1 MNIRNIGVFAHVDAG
16 KTTLSEQLLMH
27 SGAIRRAGSV
37 DEGTAH
43 TDNLPVEQRRGISV
57 KATCVSMDWRGTLI
71 NLIDTPGHVDFSAEV
86 ERSLWAL
93 DAAVVVVCAVEGVQP
108 HTETLFQAL
117 KEQSIPTLFF
127 LNKMDR
133 EGADVA
139 RVLAQIHRLLT
150 PDAVLMADPDAVT
163 EFVCSQDDELL
174 ERYLSGEEFMPSFIR
189 GRLADMTRRAA
200 AYPVYAGSA
209 LRDEGVISLLDAM
222 VDFLPSPNP
231 SDSPCGEP
239 PPLRRGGSDLIRH
252 RASAAPP
259 SPEGKANQAPL
270 RRGAVAGPATEGLV
284 GRDLCGVVFAST
296 QDRVLGRGVWVRL
309 YTGSLE
315 NRAPVTLPA
324 GVDPLTGEE
333 KLVQRKITQIRRVD
347 GSDAGSLTA
356 GEIGVIYGLGDV
368 KVGQVLGD
376 EALLPRRVE
385 PGSLRTPLITVQVIP
400 EKPEDMQALRVA
412 CEALSAEDP
421 LLQVRYAKALNE
433 LQLHVMG
440 TIQLE
445 IIQELLDTRFNMKV
459 SFSKPAVIYRETIAK
474 PASGFVAYT
483 MPKPCWAIMRFEIE
497 PAPRGSGVTF
507 KSVVPVRDILL
518 RYQHQVEQALP
529 LALHQGRLGWQVTD
543 VNITLVEGNHHQF
556 HTHPLDFIVA
566 TPWGIQDGLM
576 RGGST
581 LLEPILETRF
591 LLPPDCVGRVMSD
604 VALMRGEVTHT
615 ETDADRVLMT
625 ALIPVATSVDYA
637 ATLASATS
645 GRGSMSVKL
654 HGYRDCPLE
663 LGATAPRRSVDPLDT
678 SKYILAA
685 RSALEGGIFDLE

>member
-1 MNIRNIGVFAHVDAG
+1 MGGPVALTPALCYNTSNTHLEDTMTIRNIGVFAHVDAG

-27 SGAIRRAGSV
+27 SGAIRRVGSV
-37 DEGTAH
+37 DAGTAH

-57 KATCVSMDWRGTLI
+57 KATCVSMDWRGATI
-71 NLIDTPGHVDFSAEV
+71 NLIDTPGHVDFAAEV

-93 DAAVVVVCAVEGVQP
+93 DAAVMVVCAVEGVQP

-117 KEQSIPTLFF
+117 KEQKISTIFF
-127 LNKMDR
+127 LNKTDR
-133 EGADVA
+133 EGADVP
-139 RVLAQIHRLLT
+139 RVLAQIKRLLT
-150 PDAVLMADPDAVT
+150 PDAVLMADDDGVT
-163 EFVCSQDDELL
+163 EFVCAQDDELL
-174 ERYLSGEEFMPSFIR
+174 ERYLSGEEFTAGFIR
-189 GRLADMTRRAA
+189 ARLTDMTRAA
-200 AYPVYAGSA
+200 QAYPVYSGSA
-209 LRDEGVISLLDAM
+209 LRDEGVVPLLDAM
-222 VDFLPSPNP
+222 VDLL
-231 SDSPCGEP
+231 P
-239 PPLRRGGSDLIRH
+239 PPES
-252 RASAAPP
+252 
-259 SPEGKANQAPL
+259 N
-270 RRGAVAGPATEGLV
+270 GAGLS
-284 GRDLCGVVFAST
+284 GVVFAST
-296 QDRVLGRGVWVRL
+296 QDRLLGRGVWVRL
-309 YTGSLE
+309 YAGSLE

-347 GSDAGSLTA
+347 GSDAGSLAA

-376 EALLPRRVE
+376 ETLLPRRVE
-385 PGSLRTPLITVQVIP
+385 PGRLRTPLITVQVIP

-445 IIQELLDTRFNMKV
+445 IIQELLETRFGMKV
-459 SFSKPAVIYRETIAK
+459 SFSKPAVIYKETIAQ

-507 KSVVPVRDILL
+507 KSTVPVRDILL

-529 LALHQGRLGWQVTD
+529 LALHQGRLGWEVTD
-543 VNITLVEGNHHQF
+543 VNITLVDGNHHQF

-566 TPWGIQDGLM
+566 TPWGIQDGLQ

-637 ATLASATS
+637 STLASATS
-645 GRGSMSVKL
+645 GRGSMSVRL

-663 LGATAPRRSVDPLDT
+663 LGATSPRRSVDPLDT

>member
-1 MNIRNIGVFAHVDAG
+1 MTIRNIGVFAHVDAG

-27 SGAIRRAGSV
+27 SGAIRRIGSV
-37 DEGTAH
+37 DAGTAH

-57 KATCVSMDWRGTLI
+57 KATCVSMDWRGATI
-71 NLIDTPGHVDFSAEV
+71 NLIDTPGHVDFAAEV

-93 DAAVVVVCAVEGVQP
+93 DAAVMVVCVVEGVQP

-117 KEQSIPTLFF
+117 KEQHIPAIFF
-127 LNKMDR
+127 LNKTDR
-133 EGADVA
+133 EGADVG
-139 RVLAQIHRLLT
+139 RVLAQIKRLLT
-150 PDAVLMADPDAVT
+150 PDAVLMADDDGVT
-163 EFVCSQDDELL
+163 EVICAQDDELL
-174 ERYLSGEEFMPSFIR
+174 ERYLSGEEFTADFIHA
-189 GRLADMTRRAA
+189 RLADMTRAA
-200 AYPVYAGSA
+200 QVYPVYAGSA
-209 LRDEGVISLLDAM
+209 LRDEGVVSLLDAM
-222 VDFLPSPNP
+222 VDLLP
-231 SDSPCGEP
+231 G
-239 PPLRRGGSDLIRH
+239 
-252 RASAAPP
+252 
-259 SPEGKANQAPL
+259 PESN
-270 RRGAVAGPATEGLV
+270 GAGLS
-284 GRDLCGVVFAST
+284 GVVFAST
-296 QDRVLGRGVWVRL
+296 QDRLLGRGVWVRL
-309 YTGSLE
+309 YAGSLE

-347 GSDAGSLTA
+347 GSDAGSLAA

-385 PGSLRTPLITVQVIP
+385 PGRLRTPLITVQVIP
-400 EKPEDMQALRVA
+400 EKPEDMQTLRVA
-412 CEALSAEDP
+412 CETLSAEDP

-445 IIQELLDTRFNMKV
+445 IIQELLDTRFGMKV
-459 SFSKPAVIYRETIAK
+459 SFSKPAVIYKETIARA
-474 PASGFVAYT
+474 ASGFVAYT

-507 KSVVPVRDILL
+507 KSTVPVRDILL

-529 LALHQGRLGWQVTD
+529 LALHQGRLGWEVTD
-543 VNITLVEGNHHQF
+543 VNITLVDGNHHQF

-566 TPWGIQDGLM
+566 TPWGIQDGLQ

-637 ATLASATS
+637 PTLASATS

-663 LGATAPRRSVDPLDT
+663 LGATSPRRSVDPLDT

>member
-1 MNIRNIGVFAHVDAG
+1 MTIRNIGVFAHVDAG

-27 SGAIRRAGSV
+27 SGAIRRVGSV
-37 DEGTAH
+37 DAGTAH

-57 KATCVSMDWRGTLI
+57 KATCVSMDWRGTTI
-71 NLIDTPGHVDFSAEV
+71 NLIDTPGHVDFAAEV

-93 DAAVVVVCAVEGVQP
+93 DAAVMVVCAVEGVQP

-117 KEQSIPTLFF
+117 KEQKISTIFF
-127 LNKMDR
+127 LNKTDR
-133 EGADVA
+133 EGADVP
-139 RVLAQIHRLLT
+139 RVLAQIKRLLT
-150 PDAVLMADPDAVT
+150 PDAVLMADDDGVT
-163 EFVCSQDDELL
+163 EFVCAQDDELL
-174 ERYLSGEEFMPSFIR
+174 ERYLSGEEFPADFIHA
-189 GRLADMTRRAA
+189 RLADMTRAA
-200 AYPVYAGSA
+200 QAYPVYSGSA
-209 LRDEGVISLLDAM
+209 LRDEGIVPLLDAM
-222 VDFLPSPNP
+222 VDLL
-231 SDSPCGEP
+231 P
-239 PPLRRGGSDLIRH
+239 PPDVKEENRS
-252 RASAAPP
+252 
-259 SPEGKANQAPL
+259 K
-270 RRGAVAGPATEGLV
+270 T
-284 GRDLCGVVFAST
+284 CGVVFAST
-296 QDRVLGRGVWVRL
+296 QDRLLGRGVWVRL
-309 YTGSLE
+309 YAGSLE

-347 GSDAGSLTA
+347 GFDAGSLAA

-376 EALLPRRVE
+376 ESLLPRRVE
-385 PGSLRTPLITVQVIP
+385 PGRLRTPLITVQVIP

-445 IIQELLDTRFNMKV
+445 IIQELLDTRFGMKV
-459 SFSKPAVIYRETIAK
+459 SFSKPAVIYKETIAQ
-474 PASGFVAYT
+474 PASGFVVYT

-507 KSVVPVRDILL
+507 KSTVPVRNILL

-529 LALHQGRLGWQVTD
+529 LALHQGRLGWEVTD
-543 VNITLVEGNHHQF
+543 VNITLVDGNHHQF

-566 TPWGIQDGLM
+566 TPWGIQDGLQ

-637 ATLASATS
+637 STLASATS

-663 LGATAPRRSVDPLDT
+663 MGATSPRRSVDPLDT

>member
-1 MNIRNIGVFAHVDAG
+1 MNHMRNIGIFAHVDAG

-37 DEGTAH
+37 DEGTTH

-57 KATCVSMDWRGTLI
+57 KATCVSLTWRDTCI

-93 DAAVVVVCAVEGVQP
+93 DAAVMVVCAVEGVQP
-108 HTETLFQAL
+108 HTETLFHALREQA
-117 KEQSIPTLFF
+117 IPTLFF
-127 LNKMDR
+127 LNKTDR
-133 EGADVA
+133 EGADVGRA
-139 RVLAQIHRLLT
+139 LAQIRRLLT
-150 PDAVLMADPDAVT
+150 PDAVLMADEDAVT
-163 EFVCSQDDELL
+163 EFVCAQDDALL
-174 ERYLSGEEFMPSFIR
+174 EQYLSGEALSPELIR
-189 GRLADMTRRAA
+189 ARLTDMTRRAA
-200 AYPVYAGSA
+200 AYPVYSGSA
-209 LRDEGVISLLDAM
+209 LRDEGVPPLLDAM
-222 VDFLPSPNP
+222 VDLL
-231 SDSPCGEP
+231 P
-239 PPLRRGGSDLIRH
+239 PP
-252 RASAAPP
+252 APQ
-259 SPEGKANQAPL
+259 GD
-270 RRGAVAGPATEGLV
+270 GLS
-284 GRDLCGVVFAST
+284 GVVFAST

-309 YTGSLE
+309 YAGALG
-315 NRAPVTLPA
+315 NRAPITLPA
-324 GVDPLTGEE
+324 GIDPLTGEE

-347 GSDAGSLTA
+347 GTDAGSLTA
-356 GEIGVIYGLGDV
+356 GEIGVVYGLGDV
-368 KVGQVLGD
+368 KVGQILGD
-376 EALLPRRVE
+376 KALLPRRVE
-385 PGSLRTPLITVQVIP
+385 PGHLRAPLITVQAIP
-400 EKPEDMQALRVA
+400 DKPEDMQALRIA

-445 IIQELLDTRFNMKV
+445 IIQEQLDTRFGMKV
-459 SFSKPAVIYRETIAK
+459 RFSKPAVIYRETIAK
-474 PASGFVAYT
+474 AASGFVVYT

-507 KSVVPVRDILL
+507 RSNVPVRDIPA

-529 LALHQGRLGWQVTD
+529 LALRQGRLGWQVTD
-543 VNITLVEGNHHQF
+543 VNITLVEGNYHQV

-566 TPWGIQDGLM
+566 TPWGIQDGLA

-591 LLPPDCVGRVMSD
+591 LLPPECVGRVMSD
-604 VALMRGEVTHT
+604 VALMRGEVTET
-615 ETDADRVLMT
+615 QTDADRVLMT
-625 ALIPVATSVDYA
+625 ALIPVAASVDYA
-637 ATLASATS
+637 ATLASVTS
-645 GRGSMSVKL
+645 GRGGMSVKL

-663 LGATAPRRSVDPLDT
+663 MGAAAPRRSVDPLDT

>member
-1 MNIRNIGVFAHVDAG
+1 MTIRNIGVFAHVDAG

-27 SGAIRRAGSV
+27 AGAIRRAGSV

-43 TDNLPVEQRRGISV
+43 TDSLPVEQRRGISV
-57 KATCVSMDWRGTLI
+57 KATCVSLNWKGTTI

-108 HTETLFQAL
+108 HTETLFHAL
-117 KEQSIPTLFF
+117 REQDIPTLFF
-127 LNKMDR
+127 LNKTDR
-133 EGADVA
+133 EGADA
-139 RVLAQIHRLLT
+139 GRVLAQIQRLLT
-150 PDAVLMADPDAVT
+150 PDAVLMSDAEAVT

-174 ERYLSGEEFMPSFIR
+174 EQYLSGEEFAEDFIHA
-189 GRLADMTRRAA
+189 RLAEAA
-200 AYPVYAGSA
+200 RKAKAHPVYVGSA
-209 LRDEGVISLLDAM
+209 LRDEGVLPLLDAM
-222 VDFLPSPNP
+222 VDFLP
-231 SDSPCGEP
+231 
-239 PPLRRGGSDLIRH
+239 
-252 RASAAPP
+252 APV
-259 SPEGKANQAPL
+259 STGD
-270 RRGAVAGPATEGLV
+270 
-284 GRDLCGVVFAST
+284 DLCGVVFAST

-309 YTGSLE
+309 YAGSLE
-315 NRAPVTLPA
+315 NRAPVILPA

-347 GSDAGSLTA
+347 GSDAGTLTA
-356 GEIGVIYGLGDV
+356 GEIGVIYGLSDV
-368 KVGQVLGD
+368 KVGQVLG
-376 EALLPRRVE
+376 EESLLPRRVE
-385 PGSLRTPLITVQVIP
+385 PGHLRTPLITVQVIP
-400 EKPEDMQALRVA
+400 DKPDEMQALRAA

-445 IIQELLDTRFNMKV
+445 IIQELLDTRFGMKV
-459 SFSKPAVIYRETIAK
+459 SFSKPAVIYKETIAQ

-507 KSVVPVRDILL
+507 KSTVPVKDILL

-529 LALHQGRLGWQVTD
+529 LALHQGRLGWEVTD

-566 TPWGIQDGLM
+566 TPWGIQDGLV

-663 LGATAPRRSVDPLDT
+663 LGATSPRRSVDPLDT

>member
-1 MNIRNIGVFAHVDAG
+1 MNQMRNIGIFAHVDAG

-57 KATCVSMDWRGTLI
+57 KATCVSMTWRGAEI

-117 KEQSIPTLFF
+117 KEQHIPTLFF
-127 LNKMDR
+127 LNKTDR
-133 EGADVA
+133 EGASPT
-139 RVLAQIHRLLT
+139 RVLAQIRRLLT
-150 PDAVLMADPDAVT
+150 PDAVPMDDGDAVA
-163 EFVCSQDDELL
+163 EFVCAQDDDLL
-174 ERYLSGEEFMPSFIR
+174 ERYLSGEEFDADFLR
-189 GRLADMTRRAA
+189 GRIAALTRDAKA
-200 AYPVYAGSA
+200 CPVYAGSA
-209 LRDEGVISLLDAM
+209 LKDEGVMPLLDAM
-222 VDFLPSPNP
+222 VDFLPGPQEPSGENGTKSP
-231 SDSPCGEP
+231 
-239 PPLRRGGSDLIRH
+239 
-252 RASAAPP
+252 
-259 SPEGKANQAPL
+259 
-270 RRGAVAGPATEGLV
+270 
-284 GRDLCGVVFAST
+284 LCGVVFASA

-309 YTGSLE
+309 YAGSLE
-315 NRAPVTLPA
+315 NRAPLTLPA

-333 KLVQRKITQIRRVD
+333 RLVQRKITQIRRVD
-347 GSDAGSLTA
+347 GSDAGSLAA

-368 KVGQVLGD
+368 KVGQVLG
-376 EALLPRRVE
+376 EESLLPRRVE
-385 PGSLRTPLITVQVIP
+385 PGRLRTPLITVQVIP
-400 EKPEDMQALRVA
+400 DKPDEMQALRAA

-421 LLQVRYAKALNE
+421 LLQVRYSKALNE

-445 IIQELLDTRFNMKV
+445 IISELLDTRFGMKV
-459 SFSKPAVIYRETIAK
+459 TFSKPAVIYKETIAK
-474 PASGFVAYT
+474 AASGFVAYT

-507 KSVVPVRDILL
+507 RSVVPVRDILA

-529 LALHQGRLGWQVTD
+529 LALHQGRLGWEVTD
-543 VNITLVEGNHHQF
+543 VNITLADGNHHQF

-566 TPWGIQDGLM
+566 TPWGIQDGLQ

-591 LLPPDCVGRVMSD
+591 LLPPDCVGRVMTD

-615 ETDADRVLMT
+615 ETDADRVLLT

-637 ATLASATS
+637 AALASATS

-663 LGATAPRRSVDPLDT
+663 LGAAAPRRNVDPLDT

-685 RSALEGGIFDLE
+685 RSALEGGIFDLD